1 VTLDETGIN
10 RLAFIKYLYNVAFE
24 QSHRPEPLSSAAI
37 LTFHDAIEL
46 FLQLASEYLNVGK
59 EQISFMDYWELLS
72 RKLSGDGLTQKEAI
86 RRLNKARVALKHH
99 GTLPSNLDIEAFR
112 ASATNFFE
120 ENTPIVFGIRFS
132 DVSLIELVHCADAKK
147 NLKDAEEIL
156 KKDSIEDA
164 IGKVAL
170 AFALLIDDYK
180 NRKIGQ
186 YGRYPFSFSSP
197 CSIVTSPSIPAGSD
211 YGSEIESFSSEVE
224 STIDDIVDS
233 VEDLQATVEVIC
245 LGIDYRRYVKFQLLT
260 PKVRKSDGTHEIY
273 RRKVV
278 SRVAPT
284 MEDVQF
290 CINFVIESAI
300 TLQKFDF

>member
-1 VTLDETGIN
+1 VTIDETGIN

-24 QSHRPEPLSSAAI
+24 HSYRPEPLSSVSI

-46 FLQLASEYLNVGK
+46 FLQLASEYLHVGK
-59 EQISFMDYWELLS
+59 EQISFMNYWELLS
-72 RKLSGDGLTQKEAI
+72 RKLSDDELTQKEAI

-147 NLKDAEEIL
+147 DLKEAEEML
-156 KKDSIEDA
+156 KKGSIEDA

-170 AFALLIDDYK
+170 AFAQLIDDYE
-180 NRKIGQ
+180 NRKIDH
-186 YGRYPFSFSSP
+186 YGRYPCSFSSP
-197 CSIVTSPSIPAGSD
+197 WGMVTSISAGSD
-211 YGSEIESFSSEVE
+211 LGCDIESFSSEVE
-224 STIDDIVDS
+224 SAIDDIVDS
-233 VEDLQATVEVIC
+233 VEDLQATMGVIC

-260 PKVRKSDGTHEIY
+260 PKVKKSDGTHEIY
-273 RRKVV
+273 RRKEV
-278 SRVAPT
+278 SRVATT

>member
-1 VTLDETGIN
+1 MTLDETGIS

-59 EQISFMDYWELLS
+59 EQISFMDYWELIS
-72 RKLSGDGLTQKEAI
+72 RKLSDDGLTQKEAI
-86 RRLNKARVALKHH
+86 RRLNKGRVALKHH

-147 NLKDAEEIL
+147 NLKEAEEML

-170 AFALLIDDYK
+170 AFAQLIDDYK

-186 YGRYPFSFSSP
+186 YGHYPFSFLSP
-197 CSIVTSPSIPAGSD
+197 GSFVTSISAGSD
-211 YGSEIESFSSEVE
+211 PGREIESFSIDVE
-224 STIDDIVDS
+224 SAIDDIVYA

-260 PKVRKSDGTHEIY
+260 PKVRKLDGIYEIY
-273 RRKVV
+273 RRKEV